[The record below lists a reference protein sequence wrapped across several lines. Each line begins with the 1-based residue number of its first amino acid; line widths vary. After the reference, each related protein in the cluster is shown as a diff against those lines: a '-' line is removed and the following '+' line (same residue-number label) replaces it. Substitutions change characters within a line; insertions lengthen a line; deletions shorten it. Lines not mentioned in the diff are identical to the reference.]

1 MKISINKKEKAMS
14 KRKTLTILWAIT
26 LTIVSGIFIKQLT
39 ETKVVYCDADMAV
52 ISGDV
57 NTVWE
62 TAKTWCH
69 GDSTTNMVDVI
80 LNMESNKNLDV
91 SKLHLG
97 AVVFLPTLREKA
109 DN

>member
-1 MKISINKKEKAMS
+1 MS

-26 LTIVSGIFIKQLT
+26 LTIASGILIKQLT

>member
-1 MKISINKKEKAMS
+1 MKTSTKEKAMS

-80 LNMESNKNLDV
+80 LNMDSNKNLDV

>member
-91 SKLHLG
+91 SRFPWGLRSLG
-97 AVVFLPTLREKA
+97 NLFF
-109 DN
+109 

>member
-1 MKISINKKEKAMS
+1 MKTSTKEKAMS
-14 KRKTLTILWAIT
+14 KRKKLTILWAIT
-26 LTIVSGIFIKQLT
+26 LTIVSGIIVKQLT

>member
-1 MKISINKKEKAMS
+1 MRILTKEKAMS

-26 LTIVSGIFIKQLT
+26 LTIVLGIVVKQAT

>member
-1 MKISINKKEKAMS
+1 MKTSTKEKAMS

>member
-1 MKISINKKEKAMS
+1 MKTSTKEKAMS

-26 LTIVSGIFIKQLT
+26 LTIASGILIKQLT

-80 LNMESNKNLDV
+80 LNMDSNKNLDV